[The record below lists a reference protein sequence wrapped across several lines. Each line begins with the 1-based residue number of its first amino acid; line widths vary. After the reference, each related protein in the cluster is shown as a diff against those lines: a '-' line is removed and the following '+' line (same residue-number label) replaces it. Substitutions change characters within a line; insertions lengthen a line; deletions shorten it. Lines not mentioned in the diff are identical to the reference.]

1 MSFGTLHRSHRHN
14 INTNNINTCVAFL
27 SVALTQFLHPTCA
40 RSPGVLVLRLCY
52 LVEGAD
58 DFVEDFDAFD
68 FVSRDGRLLE
78 VLPEVG
84 DGREHDADVVVRL
97 VVQLLKA
104 QLIALL
110 NINTARDS
118 PTSVLPRG
126 EWRKWS
132 AT

>member
-1 MSFGTLHRSHRHN
+1 MYLCYG
-14 INTNNINTCVAFL
+14 CV
-27 SVALTQFLHPTCA
+27 
-40 RSPGVLVLRLCY
+40 Y

-58 DFVEDFDAFD
+58 YFVEDFDALD

-104 QLIALL
+104 QLTALL

-126 EWRKWS
+126 ECRKWS

>member
-1 MSFGTLHRSHRHN
+1 MYVHC
-14 INTNNINTCVAFL
+14 TCK
-27 SVALTQFLHPTCA
+27 
-40 RSPGVLVLRLCY
+40 LCY

-58 DFVEDFDAFD
+58 DLVEDFDAFD

-104 QLIALL
+104 QL
-110 NINTARDS
+110 TATLHTSTRRPS